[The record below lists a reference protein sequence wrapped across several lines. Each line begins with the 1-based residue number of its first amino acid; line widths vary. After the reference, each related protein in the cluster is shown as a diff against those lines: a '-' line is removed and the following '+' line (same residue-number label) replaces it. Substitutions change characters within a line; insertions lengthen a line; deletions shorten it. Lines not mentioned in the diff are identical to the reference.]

1 MRMIWTFFTRH
12 AFGVQTLSVKLFSGV
27 ISVAVPVF
35 LAVVACVTLMVDV
48 GLSFVFLLVI
58 FCRVLCFPNRLA
70 VNVAESRVV

>member
-1 MRMIWTFFTRH
+1 
-12 AFGVQTLSVKLFSGV
+12 
-27 ISVAVPVF
+27 VAVPVF